1 MSFIP
6 SSKAFQ
12 ALQDLKV
19 TFFSLFPP
27 PINQS
32 PFSPHPHPNWPEMAV
47 ATILPY
53 SRILLLPQPPRPRPR
68 PPPPSLCPGRPAALS
83 HPPRALTVQARS
95 EPGASHTV
103 RAGREGPPCL
113 RQSAAEAGQSH
124 GRRRRPRRP
133 RRRRRCRVADGP
145 EKPRGGENK
154 NRP

>member
-53 SRILLLPQPPRPRPR
+53 SRILLLPRPRPR
-68 PPPPSLCPGRPAALS
+68 PPLSLPRPAGRPLSPTESIDCPGA
-83 HPPRALTVQARS
+83 
-95 EPGASHTV
+95 E
-103 RAGREGPPCL
+103 RAGRLPHGPGGEGRPPL
-113 RQSAAEAGQSH
+113 PASKRSRS
-124 GRRRRPRRP
+124 
-133 RRRRRCRVADGP
+133 GP
-145 EKPRGGENK
+145 EPRKATETEEAAQTTTMS
-154 NRP
+154 RSRWT